1 VRYYENLFIVH
12 PNYEQEKLNS
22 IIESLK
28 KEINEQQGNILTV
41 EDWGKRRLAYPIE
54 KQKYGTYVLIQ
65 YESENSKINREIE
78 SWMKLNQDI
87 LANITVALD
96 KKPEPRAKTQAENDN
111 YEE

>member
-28 KEINEQQGNILTV
+28 KEINDLQGNVLTV

-54 KQKYGTYVLIQ
+54 KQKYGTYILIQ

-78 SWMKLNQDI
+78 AWMKLSQEI
-87 LANITVALD
+87 LANITIALD
-96 KKPEPRAKTQAENDN
+96 KKPESRTKTQSDGET
-111 YEE
+111 YE